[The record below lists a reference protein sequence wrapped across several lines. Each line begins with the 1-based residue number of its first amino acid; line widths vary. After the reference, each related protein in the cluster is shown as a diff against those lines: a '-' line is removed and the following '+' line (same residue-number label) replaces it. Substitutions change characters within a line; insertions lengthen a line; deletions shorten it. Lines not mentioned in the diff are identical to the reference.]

1 VSADHLH
8 PDPPARNPE
17 PPSPLGHLQRPPR
30 DRWDRLQIILQPVG
44 GIFTALAI
52 ALLGAKSSDYLE
64 RRQAADTNAR
74 LYSELMSRRE
84 ESESALRKDMFQ
96 TIIGSFVNAN
106 ARGTDLD
113 SEVLNLELLAY
124 NFHESLNLKPLFMD
138 MRRRI
143 VAGQAAATTAK
154 AKADY
159 ADYMNRLERVAREIA
174 RKQMIVLEGVGKK
187 FDRTIDMTD
196 DPVGST
202 LDPATLTLDSRQATF
217 SLDVL
222 DINRADREILLGLS
236 VDTPDSTEGRQTKSA
251 TFTVSYFDFPMI
263 DNTRLAGGDRCAV
276 VLNGFSDQS
285 ADLTLVFFPGA
296 YASLKEKPYYSEV
309 IESIRRA
316 NLGGEATH

>member
-1 VSADHLH
+1 MNDPAPAPAH
-8 PDPPARNPE
+8 PR
-17 PPSPLGHLQRPPR
+17 R
-30 DRWDRLQIILQPVG
+30 DFWDKLQIILQPVG
-44 GIFTALAI
+44 GLFTALAI
-52 ALLGAKSSDYLE
+52 ALLGFMSSSYLE

-96 TIIGSFVNAN
+96 TIIGSFVNPN
-106 ARGTDLD
+106 ARGNDLE

-143 VAGQAAATTAK
+143 AAGEAAPATPRAR
-154 AKADY
+154 DEY
-159 ADYMNRLERVAREIA
+159 RGYMERLERVAREIA
-174 RKQMIVLEGVGKK
+174 RKQMIVLEGVGKR

-202 LDPATLTLDSRQATF
+202 LEPATLTLESRQATF
-217 SLDVL
+217 SIDIL
-222 DINRADREILLGLS
+222 DINTANREILVGLA
-236 VDTPDSTEGRQTKSA
+236 VETPDTTAGRQTKTA

-263 DNTRLAGGDRCAV
+263 DNTRLAGGDRCAI
-276 VLNGFSDQS
+276 VLNGFSEQS

-309 IESIRRA
+309 IESIRQA
-316 NLGGEATH
+316 NLGLAR